1 MSFLEHKKYISCFL
15 LSFFY
20 IFLCSLYAFDKPSL
34 IYPEVILPSTSSLG
48 GSYVAY
54 QKDITILF
62 SNPALYAFAE
72 KNTTITAVNFRA
84 DILSYEALR
93 YIKAKDREQKL
104 LSLLTN
110 TKSLCT
116 NTGLTGP
123 ISFAFIDKNFA
134 FGTFNTSKAT
144 AYLPSLSHFW
154 AFFGEEIVIT
164 GGYGGLVY
172 DNGEHEIALGV
183 NMKGFLQTYAYTA
196 GTVASSSLSIYEKK
210 FEGLPVLLQAGFG
223 LDVGFL
229 YRFQKRISLG
239 LTCKDL
245 YTPVFV
251 SYYKNYKYFFA
262 SKQEGGSRYKTF
274 LPRLNIGFSAEAIP
288 KGHFRNI
295 YSLTFYIDWKDIF
308 SFIPSI
314 KRNYLLNFAFG
325 GELVFHKVL
334 SIRFGL
340 ADLYPQFGIGLDF
353 TYFNLD
359 FAVYGRELALKVWT
373 RPIINIEI
381 GIRFDI

>member
-1 MSFLEHKKYISCFL
+1 MSGRRHTKYILFFL

-20 IFLCSLYAFDKPSL
+20 VFLSKVHAFDKPNL
-34 IYPEVILPSTSSLG
+34 IYPEIILPSSSALG
-48 GSYVAY
+48 GSYATY

-62 SNPALYAFAE
+62 SNPALYAFSD
-72 KNTTITAVNFRA
+72 KNTTITALNFRA
-84 DILSYEALR
+84 DTLSYEALS
-93 YIKAKDREQKL
+93 YLKAKNRDQKL
-104 LSLLTN
+104 LSLLAN

-116 NTGLTGP
+116 NTALTGP

-134 FGTFNTSKAT
+134 FGAFNTTKAT
-144 AYLPSLSHFW
+144 AFLPSLSHFW
-154 AFFGEEIVIT
+154 ALVGEEIIIT

-172 DNGEHEIALGV
+172 DKDDHQIALGI
-183 NMKGFLQTYAYTA
+183 NMKGFLQTYAYTV
-196 GTVASSSLSIYEKK
+196 GTVISSSSNLYEKK

-262 SKQEGGSRYKTF
+262 SKQQESSRYKTF
-274 LPRLNIGFSAEAIP
+274 LPRINIGFSAEAIP

-295 YSLTFYIDWKDIF
+295 YSLTFYIDWRDVF
-308 SFIPSI
+308 SFISSI
-314 KRNYLLNFAFG
+314 NKNYLLNFAFG
-325 GELVFHKVL
+325 GELVFHRVL
-334 SIRFGL
+334 SLRFGL
-340 ADLYPQFGIGLDF
+340 A
-353 TYFNLD
+353 
-359 FAVYGRELALKVWT
+359 ELWNWA
-373 RPIINIEI
+373 
-381 GIRFDI
+381 